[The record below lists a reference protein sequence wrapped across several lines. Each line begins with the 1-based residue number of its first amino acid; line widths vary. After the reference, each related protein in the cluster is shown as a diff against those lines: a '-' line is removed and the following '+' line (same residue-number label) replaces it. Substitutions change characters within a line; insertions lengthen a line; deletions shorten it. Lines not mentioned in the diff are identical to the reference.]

1 MIRNQFDLHFFFEC
15 EAAVTKIIIIIIIDD
30 DITVYIII
38 NVRRETFSGSFV
50 PNFTLLSFS
59 KLQNIASPFSNLFFS
74 TTEWRALSQ
83 KLFFIHHHH
92 HHHRRV
98 DHYLLCSF

>member
-1 MIRNQFDLHFFFEC
+1 MIRNQFDLHFFVEC

-59 KLQNIASPFSNLFFS
+59 KLQNIASPFSIFFNDGM
-74 TTEWRALSQ
+74 A
-83 KLFFIHHHH
+83 
-92 HHHRRV
+92 RV
-98 DHYLLCSF
+98 KPKTFLYTSSSSSSSSC